1 MKFNADARYLLEFRL
16 RNLLSMSIRAY
27 LNGSYGDAYNYR
39 EQAYAIFH
47 VLESFTS
54 VELRDF
60 NGYFFAALEEYTKA
74 GTATNF
80 SIGDYAVQMCNVQ
93 ETIHRCNKGGTKL

>member
-1 MKFNADARYLLEFRL
+1 MKFNADARQLLEFRL
-16 RNLLSMSIRAY
+16 RNLLSLSIRSY

-74 GTATNF
+74 GAVF
-80 SIGDYAVQMCNVQ
+80 SIGDYAYIMCDIQ
-93 ETIHRCNKGGTKL
+93 ESVHRYNRGGTTL

>member
-16 RNLLSMSIRAY
+16 RNLLSMSIREY
-27 LNGSYGDAYNYR
+27 LRGHYGDAYNYR

-60 NGYFFAALEEYTKA
+60 NGYFFAALEEHTKA
-74 GTATNF
+74 HPDIKF
-80 SIGDYAVQMCNVQ
+80 SLGDYAIQMCNVQ
-93 ETIHRCNKGGTKL
+93 ETVHRCNKGGTTL

>member
-1 MKFNADARYLLEFRL
+1 MKFNANARQLLEFRL
-16 RNLLSMSIRAY
+16 RNLLSLSIRAY

-74 GTATNF
+74 GWAFNM
-80 SIGDYAVQMCNVQ
+80 GAYAVLMCDIQ
-93 ETIHRCNKGGTKL
+93 EKVHRCNR

>member
-16 RNLLSMSIRAY
+16 RNLLSLSIRAY

-60 NGYFFAALEEYTKA
+60 NGYFFAALEEHTKA
-74 GTATNF
+74 HPDIKF
-80 SIGDYAVQMCNVQ
+80 SLGDYAYIMCGIQ
-93 ETIHRCNKGGTKL
+93 ESVHRYNRGGTTL